1 MLDYCLFSFL
11 RPTKVTKLLLFNI
24 KWLFRNGFQSDSE
37 MVKNPFEIEEEEN
50 ADAEEEMDD
59 DGSSSGGS
67 DVSRKGEGEQCHDR
81 VP

>member
-1 MLDYCLFSFL
+1 
-11 RPTKVTKLLLFNI
+11 
-24 KWLFRNGFQSDSE
+24 

-67 DVSRKGEGEQCHDR
+67 DVSRKGKMHHFHYW
-81 VP
+81 VS

>member
-1 MLDYCLFSFL
+1 
-11 RPTKVTKLLLFNI
+11 
-24 KWLFRNGFQSDSE
+24 

-67 DVSRKGEGEQCHDR
+67 DVSRKGEGEPCHDR

>member
-1 MLDYCLFSFL
+1 
-11 RPTKVTKLLLFNI
+11 
-24 KWLFRNGFQSDSE
+24 

-67 DVSRKGEGEQCHDR
+67 DVSRKGNNAPLPLLSFIKFWSYDFKMFIL
-81 VP
+81 

>member
-1 MLDYCLFSFL
+1 
-11 RPTKVTKLLLFNI
+11 
-24 KWLFRNGFQSDSE
+24 

-67 DVSRKGEGEQCHDR
+67 DVSRKGKAEPCHGG
-81 VP
+81 VS

>member
-1 MLDYCLFSFL
+1 
-11 RPTKVTKLLLFNI
+11 
-24 KWLFRNGFQSDSE
+24 

-67 DVSRKGEGEQCHDR
+67 DVSRKGKSEPCHGGISSKPDHLILR
-81 VP
+81 CLFCDWYSRN